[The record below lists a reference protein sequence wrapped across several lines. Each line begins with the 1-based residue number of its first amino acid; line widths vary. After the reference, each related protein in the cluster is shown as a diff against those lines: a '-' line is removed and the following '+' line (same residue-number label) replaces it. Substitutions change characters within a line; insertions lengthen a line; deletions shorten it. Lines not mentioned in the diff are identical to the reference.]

1 MSAII
6 ETRSL
11 SKSFGDCV
19 SNNSVNLKI
28 NPGTLHAIIG
38 ENGAGKSTLMKLLF
52 GLEKPTSGEIFLRGE
67 QVRFS
72 NALDA
77 IAKGVGMVQQHFALV
92 ENASAIENI
101 LLGAE
106 PVRNGFVD
114 TDAAI
119 QTLEK
124 LLPGEALRV
133 PWKTKVENLSVG
145 FRQRVEILKV
155 IFRKAEVLIFDEPTA
170 VLTPQESEDLYK
182 ILVTLKNSGKT
193 VLLITHKLEDVMR
206 FADEYSVLRRGE
218 LVGSGKISDVK
229 IMDLVQLMVGRSLQ
243 LPQILKSNPG
253 EVALDIKNVTTQGHP
268 SINNLSFTAR
278 AGEILGIAGIEGA
291 GQKPLVDAIMGLEK
305 YTGAISLNK
314 ISLNSLS
321 TGERRALGI
330 ANVPE
335 DRGKEGIWATGASD
349 LNIVPG
355 REKEFF
361 KNGFISL
368 SQVREKAKKWFEQFD
383 VRLPQIDTLAGRLSG
398 GNQQKLILARELAER
413 KFSLL
418 ICHQPTRGVDI
429 GAIER
434 IHNLLIDLRAKGTSI
449 LLISSDLDE
458 LFALSDRI
466 LVLFEGKLQKEISR
480 QNFDSVKV
488 GQAMTGATHE
498 S

>member
-1 MSAII
+1 MPAII
-6 ETRSL
+6 ETRAL

-19 SNNSVNLKI
+19 SNNSINLKI
-28 NPGTLHAIIG
+28 NSGTLHAIVG

-52 GLEKPTSGEIFLRGE
+52 GLEKPTSGEIYLRGE
-67 QVRFS
+67 RIAYS
-72 NALDA
+72 SALDA

-101 LLGAE
+101 ILGAE
-106 PVRNGFVD
+106 PVKNGLVD
-114 TDAAI
+114 TNSAI
-119 QTLEK
+119 QDLEK

-155 IFRKAEVLIFDEPTA
+155 IYRRAEVLIFDEPTA
-170 VLTPQESEDLYK
+170 VLTPQESEELYK

-206 FADEYSVLRRGE
+206 FADEYTVLRRGE
-218 LVGSGKISDVK
+218 LVGSGKVSEVK
-229 IMDLVQLMVGRSLQ
+229 IQDLVQLMVGRSLQ
-243 LPQILKSNPG
+243 LPKISKSNPG
-253 EVALDIKNVTTQGHP
+253 EVALEFKKVTTHAFP
-268 SINNLSFTAR
+268 FIKNLSFSIR
-278 AGEILGIAGIEGA
+278 KGEILGIAGVEGA
-291 GQKPLVDAIMGLEK
+291 GQKPLVDAILGLEK
-305 YTGAISLNK
+305 YSGEISLNK
-314 ISLNSLS
+314 IALDKLD
-321 TGERRALGI
+321 TRGRRALGI

-335 DRGKEGIWATGASD
+335 DRAKEGIWANGASD
-349 LNIVPG
+349 LNVVPG

-361 KNGFISL
+361 HKGFISL
-368 SQVREKAKKWFEQFD
+368 TQVREKAKKWFDQFD
-383 VRLPQIDTLAGRLSG
+383 VRLPQIDTPAGRLSG

-429 GAIER
+429 GAIEK
-434 IHNLLIDLRAKGTSI
+434 IHNLLIDLRSKGTSI

-466 LVLFEGKLQKEISR
+466 LVLFDGKLQQEIQRADYESI
-480 QNFDSVKV
+480 KV
-488 GQAMTGATHE
+488 GRAMTGARNE